1 MLIRIEIK
9 QSQTVY
15 PKILMI
21 IEFDIIKLPSRRTK
35 IAPLTDRR
43 VKIIHEIVS
52 FMKIIK
58 MYGWE
63 LMFRDLVE
71 KVQY

>member
-1 MLIRIEIK
+1 
-9 QSQTVY
+9 
-15 PKILMI
+15 MI